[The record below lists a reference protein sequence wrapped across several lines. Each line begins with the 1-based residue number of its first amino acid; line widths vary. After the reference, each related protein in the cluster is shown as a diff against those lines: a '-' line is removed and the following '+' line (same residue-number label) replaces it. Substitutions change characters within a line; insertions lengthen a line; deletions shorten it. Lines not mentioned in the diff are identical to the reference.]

1 MERLYSINSV
11 NGRGYNMDL
20 SNKKDN
26 ELDDFNEFDIENF
39 DNLWSEKI
47 IETKPGICRNCKKDL
62 SKGGVSDDKNKYK
75 LLYPDESLFI
85 YSTKGRG
92 AYCYHYIHFCSG
104 CMNRNLYLW
113 SIKNGE
119 NKYPH
124 LRVHAQS
131 FLWAMKSNDLETI
144 NIPKNINFPRIYR
157 CEYYLGSN
165 YDYLDDCNT
174 IYNEEQIENK
184 EKLKYMD
191 DSDLNV

>member
-39 DNLWSEKI
+39 DSLWSEKI

-62 SKGGVSDDKNKYK
+62 SKSGVSDDKNKYK

-131 FLWAMKSNDLETI
+131 FLWAMKSNDLEII